1 MDARQPTGST
11 ADGAPAD
18 GGAAPEPTTE
28 STVAAT
34 TSAAG
39 PTTRATP
46 PAAAS
51 RGRRARVLD
60 VVKWA
65 AAVVA
70 VVLLVVGVARQ
81 WDEIVADFARLD
93 ALTVTL
99 GIVLTLAALVAN
111 MLSWRAMMA
120 ATGSRLG
127 LAASSSIFFVGQL
140 GKYIPGGVWSIA
152 AQAEL
157 GRAHG
162 LARTGSAVASLASM
176 LVSMVTAALVGIL
189 ALLVGSADGLVTFWW
204 LGIVVVLGL
213 AALTPPVLGRLIA
226 VAMRLLR
233 RPRQD
238 ISLTWAGTTASIL
251 WSVVMWA
258 AYGGQATLVL
268 RAFGAD
274 SSVLLPVATG
284 AYAVAWLVG
293 FLVVIAPAGLGP
305 REGVLLLLLG
315 SVTDS
320 TGALA
325 LAVVS
330 RAFMTL
336 GDVVL
341 AGGGAALAVRHRR
354 RSAAA
359 TGTDQAP

>member
-1 MDARQPTGST
+1 MSSG
-11 ADGAPAD
+11 
-18 GGAAPEPTTE
+18 
-28 STVAAT
+28 
-34 TSAAG
+34 AG
-39 PTTRATP
+39 PTTRTTP

-127 LAASSSIFFVGQL
+127 LTASSSIFFVGQL

-336 GDVVL
+336 GDVLL